1 VTWGS
6 VHGRLAPGRDVA
18 SLRATRAIID
28 LDAIEG
34 NVTALRSVL
43 LTATQI
49 MAVVKADAYGHGL
62 LCVAES
68 VLAAGATSLGIATVD
83 EGRLLRR
90 HAIKAPVVLLGA
102 IMPEEAEAACRLGL
116 EITVADERLLEA
128 VRAAARRELGDGLV
142 SVHLKVDTGL
152 RRYGAPLEHAA
163 QLAQEIARDP
173 YLRFAGL
180 CTHFASADE
189 RDDRFTDI
197 QWKRFQAASRE
208 IEDAGVT
215 LPPRH
220 VANSAGV
227 LAGRSGDCE
236 IARPG
241 IAIYGVPPS
250 DEIPILAGMRPA
262 LHVESRIARVIDLVP
277 GDTVGYNRT
286 FRAERHM
293 RAALVPIGYAD
304 GYRRGLAGVAWMG
317 LAGQKAN
324 VLGRISMDQTVVE
337 VPRGVDVSPGDVVQI
352 LGGAG
357 DCGAPSI
364 SQMAA
369 LMETNAYEV
378 LVGLRKRIP
387 RVYLRGGS
395 VVAVRSMG
403 LSVDE
408 ARETAG

>member
-1 VTWGS
+1 VTKGAL
-6 VHGRLAPGRDVA
+6 RRTLATETDVA
-18 SLRATRAIID
+18 SVRATRAIID

-34 NVTALRSVL
+34 NVAALRSIL
-43 LTATQI
+43 PPATQV

-62 LCVAES
+62 LSVAES
-68 VLAAGATSLGIATVD
+68 VLAAGSTSLGIATVD

-90 HAIKAPVVLLGA
+90 HGIRVPIVLLGA
-102 IMPEEAEAACRLGL
+102 ITPGEAEDACLLGL
-116 EITVADERLLEA
+116 EITVADVRLLEA
-128 VRAAARRELGDGLV
+128 VHDGARRFGADGPV

-152 RRYGAPLEHAA
+152 RRYGAPPE
-163 QLAQEIARDP
+163 LATSLALRIARDP

-189 RDDRFTDI
+189 RGDRFTDV
-197 QWKRFQAASRE
+197 QWERFRAAARF
-208 IEDAGVT
+208 IEEAGVA

-227 LAGRSGDCE
+227 LVGRSGDCE

-250 DEIPILAGMRPA
+250 DEVSILPGMRPA
-262 LHVESRIARVIDLVP
+262 LRVESRIARVIYLAP

-286 FRAERHM
+286 FRAQRTM
-293 RAALVPIGYAD
+293 RGALVPIGYAD
-304 GYRRGLAGVAWMG
+304 GYRRGLAGQSWMG
-317 LAGQKAN
+317 MAGQRAN

-337 VPRGVDVSPGDVVQI
+337 VPGGVDVNPGDVVHI
-352 LGGAG
+352 LGGPP

-369 LMETNAYEV
+369 LMETNTYEV
-378 LVGLRKRIP
+378 LVGLRQRIP

-395 VVAVRSMG
+395 VVAVRTFG
-403 LSVDE
+403 TVDDE
-408 ARETAG
+408 ARSEVR